1 MRKKAMTGVSDRRPA
16 VGVGLQAPLS
26 SHLPALSS
34 PSSFAQRPPRQLSS
48 SSPAASASAESTV
61 PPTSTQASPAS
72 PRPRLSTM
80 SELLSLSVLQLL
92 SVFSF
97 LTSVLAVVCVGSGS
111 LHRLAHRVEPGV
123 DAAPDMSIT
132 SGKHPLWNWSGLP
145 VSFSLDS
152 LIGEDEQEEPSGYV
166 GGTELTRM
174 DWQVSRSQFVTPTYD
189 SRAPMSMAKLIMS
202 RHVSTLS
209 GLVTL
214 PHRLRGRIPAYKLME
229 AACLRCS

>member
-1 MRKKAMTGVSDRRPA
+1 MTGVADGRA
-16 VGVGLQAPLS
+16 IATAGVGQAPLS

-34 PSSFAQRPPRQLSS
+34 PFSLASSLRRPPRQPSS
-48 SSPAASASAESTV
+48 STPAASASAHSTV
-61 PPTSTQASPAS
+61 PPTSTQASPAL

-80 SELLSLSVLQLL
+80 SDVLSLSVLQLL

-123 DAAPDMSIT
+123 DAPAPDMSIT

-152 LIGEDEQEEPSGYV
+152 LIGEDEQEEPAGYV

-174 DWQVSRSQFVTPTYD
+174 DWQVSRSRFVTQTYD

-202 RHVSTLS
+202 RHVSTLF
-209 GLVTL
+209 GLVTRS
-214 PHRLRGRIPAYKLME
+214 HRFGGRIPASKLVE
-229 AACLRCS
+229 AGCLPGS